1 MADSLDGS
9 GPKITAKMPPPPK
22 HIGDRYDV
30 LEVVGTGAAGVVYK
44 VLDKNLNK
52 VFAIKKL
59 HGSSTDSQSVRFQ
72 REAKILATLQHANL
86 LTAFDFGLTT
96 ESEPYLV
103 LEYVPGKTLAAWL
116 EDNGPMPVPLALAA
130 FIDIARG
137 LVHAHSKNVI
147 HRDLKP
153 SNIMLVEEEE
163 GKRTFKARI
172 LDFGLAMETDSQQ
185 FFTTKG
191 VGLGTPK
198 YMPPEQAATRDTD
211 ERSDI
216 YSFGC
221 LMFEALTGTALFGAE
236 TVLEIFEKHANQ
248 RPDTVSERASQ
259 IGLTF
264 SPPLTPGLEAIID
277 KCLRKTQK
285 ERFQSVSKILD
296 ELLKEEASFQSRQEA
311 IRRNANVEPGLA
323 ASSPLRDT
331 RKSMKALVLT
341 TAIILLVVSSA
352 VSYFLLSR
360 AEQENQK
367 IEETNLSELK
377 ISSSSMSA
385 FPEGAEKIGLA
396 SATEK
401 NLPIEPY
408 TDMSLEE
415 TLRNHPNQE
424 ELKLEYADLTPRG
437 IALLPRFQK
446 LKRLQIAYRCETD
459 FLSTI
464 AANKSLESLEL
475 LAPEKLCAVKGI
487 DKLQHLKLLSL
498 TFKGCNLEPNAI
510 KELTK
515 LPRLEKLSLTRCH
528 GLGGTALAP
537 LSTCKKLKYLSLNN
551 SDITDDTLKVLSS
564 ARLQELKLTAPER
577 ITTTGVLYTAQMPRL
592 EKFRMMDT
600 SKDCRPALEL
610 FAGRR
615 RQLKLPP
622 LVELQTTIRK
632 SQLDPI
638 ELIN

>member
-9 GPKITAKMPPPPK
+9 GPKISSKLPPPPK

-86 LTAFDFGLTT
+86 LTAFDFGLTS

-153 SNIMLVEEEE
+153 SNIMLIEEEE

-248 RPDTVSERASQ
+248 RPDTISERASQ
-259 IGLTF
+259 MGLTF

-285 ERFQSVSKILD
+285 ERFQTVSEILD
-296 ELLKEEASFQSRQEA
+296 ELLKEEASFQIRQEA
-311 IRRNANVEPGLA
+311 IRRSTNVEPGLT
-323 ASSPLRDT
+323 ASSELHDT
-331 RKSMKALVLT
+331 RKSMKAPVLT
-341 TAIILLVVSSA
+341 AMILLVVSSA
-352 VSYFLLSR
+352 VSYFLLFR
-360 AEQENQK
+360 AGQGNKTIQ
-367 IEETNLSELK
+367 ETNLSELK
-377 ISSSSMSA
+377 IAGSSMSA
-385 FPEGAEKIGLA
+385 FPEGAEKISLA

-424 ELKLEYADLTPRG
+424 ELKLEYADLTPDG

-475 LAPEKLCAVKGI
+475 LAPDKLCAVKGI

-498 TFKGCNLEPNAI
+498 TFKGCNLEPDAI

-528 GLGGTALAP
+528 GLGGAALAP
-537 LSTCKKLKYLSLNN
+537 LSSCKKLKYLSLNN
-551 SDITDDTLKVLSS
+551 SDITDDTLKVLSQ

-577 ITTTGVLYTAQMPRL
+577 ITMTGVLYSAQMPRL
-592 EKFRMMDT
+592 EKFRMIDT

-610 FAGRR
+610 FASR
-615 RQLKLPP
+615 RQELKLPP